1 MGEQARAMSGHPRVS
16 VIMVTAD
23 PHAPFVREAV
33 DSVLNQSFG
42 DWELIIVDDGP
53 AGRVAEKVATDNDPR
68 IRYMRQE
75 HVGVKHLGVTYN
87 RALSLAESP
96 LIAILEGD
104 DYWPSDK
111 LEVQIPAF
119 EESEAVLSYGVVEH
133 VNASGQLLHDHAP
146 SLKAEKEP
154 GALGNSPVGRAAIAM
169 ARHWQY
175 VSPASI
181 VIRRSALESMGGFQ
195 QPVYYP
201 AVDFPTVLRLATAG
215 PFQYLPKVLG
225 FGRQHQT
232 SVTASVIPGKTY
244 MLGMFRCWLE
254 TMRASDIRLSGRDSD
269 QIVAHWRARFSGYY
283 RMLGRMFLRQG
294 EAKKARTHFL
304 ASLPGST
311 RMASLVALGGT
322 FFSYAPGGSH
332 FFEGCYKL
340 SGRHSA
346 DMNDLQESV
355 REATEIISA
364 FEAWAGE
371 VRSLCSGR
379 GDAACLA

>member
-1 MGEQARAMSGHPRVS
+1 MTSHPRVS

-23 PHAPFVREAV
+23 PHTLFIREAV
-33 DSVLNQSFG
+33 DSVLSQTFG
-42 DWELIIVDDGP
+42 EWELIIVDDGP
-53 AGRVAEKVATDNDPR
+53 AWRVAEKVATYNDPR

-75 HVGVKHLGVTYN
+75 HIGVEQLGVTYN
-87 RALSLAESP
+87 RTLALARSP

-104 DYWPSDK
+104 DYWPPDK
-111 LEVQIPAF
+111 LGIQIPAF
-119 EESEAVLSYGVVEH
+119 DESDAVLSFGIVKVVS
-133 VNASGQLLHDHAP
+133 ADGTPQPLRAP
-146 SLKAEKEP
+146 WPEAEKEP
-154 GALGNSPVGRAAIAM
+154 GALDNSPVGRAAVAM

-181 VIRRSALESMGGFQ
+181 LIRRNALESIGGFQ
-195 QPVYYP
+195 QPAYYP
-201 AVDFPTVLRLATAG
+201 AVDFPTVLRLATLG

-225 FGRQHQT
+225 FGRHHQT

-254 TMRASDIRLSGRDSD
+254 TMRASNVRLSGRDSD

-283 RMLGRMFLRQG
+283 RVLGRMFLRQG
-294 EAKKARTHFL
+294 EAKKARAHFL
-304 ASLPGST
+304 ASLGGST
-311 RMASLVALGGT
+311 GMGSLVAMGGT

-340 SGRHSA
+340 SGRHGA
-346 DMNDLQESV
+346 DKNNLQESF

-364 FEAWAGE
+364 FEAWADE